1 MKYLELII
9 VLLIITVCQTAY
21 AESYIVD
28 TPVLNVRSCAGTN
41 CKIIGKLTEGNTVNS
56 IQEHGEWVEIETE
69 NGSGYVIKK
78 ALADDASIL
87 SVIGVFILIILGFTA
102 GFLGIGLGIFIYISM
117 LCNLS
122 SFGVPYTVPFAP
134 TGDSKKNGYFI
145 PPIWKQEYRAS
156 YLSPKKEKSQD
167 KVSRKWKKDI

>member
-1 MKYLELII
+1 MKYLELIV
-9 VLLIITVCQTAY
+9 VLLIITVCRTAY
-21 AESYIVD
+21 AESYVVD

-87 SVIGVFILIILGFTA
+87 SVISVFILIILGLWFLFFMYFLPSRVA
-102 GFLGIGLGIFIYISM
+102 ADNKNANKIYHVNLFLGWIPIIWLILLLAALIGE
-117 LCNLS
+117 
-122 SFGVPYTVPFAP
+122 
-134 TGDSKKNGYFI
+134 SK
-145 PPIWKQEYRAS
+145 E
-156 YLSPKKEKSQD
+156 D
-167 KVSRKWKKDI
+167 

>member
-1 MKYLELII
+1 MKYLELI
-9 VLLIITVCQTAY
+9 VFLLIIVVAQITNAG
-21 AESYIVD
+21 SYIVD

-87 SVIGVFILIILGFTA
+87 SVIGVFILIILGLWFLFFMYFLPSRVA
-102 GFLGIGLGIFIYISM
+102 ADNKNANKIYHVNLFLGWVPVIWLVLLLAALIG
-117 LCNLS
+117 
-122 SFGVPYTVPFAP
+122 
-134 TGDSKKNGYFI
+134 
-145 PPIWKQEYRAS
+145 E
-156 YLSPKKEKSQD
+156 
-167 KVSRKWKKDI
+167 SRED